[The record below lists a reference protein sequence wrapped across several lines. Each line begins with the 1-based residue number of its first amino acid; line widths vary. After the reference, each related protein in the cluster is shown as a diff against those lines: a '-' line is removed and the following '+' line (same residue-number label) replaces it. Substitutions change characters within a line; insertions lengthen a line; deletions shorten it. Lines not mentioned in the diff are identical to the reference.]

1 MLLAEHAKTVVL
13 IKIAANSRTTI
24 SARFTFRWVK
34 RVAWQV
40 TSTLLTDSNPMQFS
54 KPKDLQ
60 KLRRIAL
67 NSQGLI
73 GSTPFGK
80 DLKGAEAAIQHLSYI
95 QLDSI
100 SVIERAHNHIWR
112 SRVPNFKPEQSN
124 QLLESAKVFEYW
136 AHAAAYLPI
145 DEYRYYLADKAAVR
159 AGTLRKAYRRD
170 RKLMKQVL
178 RQVADEGPLASK
190 DLEDRRTKS
199 NGWWDWKPAKK
210 AIEALYLEGELMICS
225 RAGFQKT
232 YDLTERVLPK
242 GVDTT
247 LPTRQERAS
256 HMLDQQLACHGL
268 VSTVGATYGRRDAA
282 LRKAMKTELDKR
294 RSSGGLVSITLPNG
308 SEYHIQPQQLDQP
321 MPRLDNQLKI
331 LSPFDNAVIQR
342 KRLID
347 LFSFDY
353 QLECYVPAPKRKY
366 GYLALPLLYK
376 GQFVGRMD
384 CKAHRAEKVL
394 EVKGVFFEK
403 NCATPAVSA
412 ALAAALPDFAKFQ
425 ECADVR
431 VTHVQPKGLQTLLK
445 EAVAAR
451 F

>member
-1 MLLAEHAKTVVL
+1 
-13 IKIAANSRTTI
+13 
-24 SARFTFRWVK
+24 
-34 RVAWQV
+34 
-40 TSTLLTDSNPMQFS
+40 
-54 KPKDLQ
+54 
-60 KLRRIAL
+60 
-67 NSQGLI
+67 
-73 GSTPFGK
+73 
-80 DLKGAEAAIQHLSYI
+80 
-95 QLDSI
+95 
-100 SVIERAHNHIWR
+100 
-112 SRVPNFKPEQSN
+112 
-124 QLLESAKVFEYW
+124 
-136 AHAAAYLPI
+136 
-145 DEYRYYLADKAAVR
+145 
-159 AGTLRKAYRRD
+159 
-170 RKLMKQVL
+170 MKQVL

-210 AIEALYLEGELMICS
+210 AIEALYLEGELMVCS

-268 VSTVGATYGRRDAA
+268 VSTVGATYGRRDGA

-294 RSSGGLVSITLPNG
+294 NSSGELVSITLPNG

-376 GQFVGRMD
+376 GVFVGRMD
-384 CKAHRAEKVL
+384 CKAHRAKKVL